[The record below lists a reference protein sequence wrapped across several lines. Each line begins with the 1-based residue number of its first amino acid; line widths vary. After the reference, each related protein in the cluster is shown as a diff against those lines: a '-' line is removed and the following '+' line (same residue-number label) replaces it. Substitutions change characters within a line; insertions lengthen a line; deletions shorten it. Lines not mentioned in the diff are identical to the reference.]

1 MKGSGA
7 NLEKALTKV
16 VKESYAA
23 NKQVVF
29 GGDNYSEAWHKEAEK
44 RGLANLRST
53 PDALPWLVDKAPS
66 RCSRS
71 TRCSPSASW
80 SPATRCSPSSTR

>member
-23 NKQVVF
+23 NKRIVF

-44 RGLANLRST
+44 RGLYQPAHHTRRAAVA
-53 PDALPWLVDKAPS
+53 DRQRHRRAVQEVQGALQAGARVAL
-66 RCSRS
+66 
-71 TRCSPSASW
+71 
-80 SPATRCSPSSTR
+80 